1 MSTTVETSATEDNE
15 NKTLEVADE
24 NSDSSTTSDSDD
36 ISEQFAPPVKR
47 GSPIPIPPPVPP
59 SGISVLSHKLWI
71 GNLDKRLTE

>member
-1 MSTTVETSATEDNE
+1 MSTTEAETTDGIES
-15 NKTLEVADE
+15 KTSDVAADE
-24 NSDSSTTSDSDD
+24 DSDLAATSDSDD
-36 ISEQFAPPVKR
+36 ISEQFTPPVKR